1 MAHRNPN
8 ARPVGTQPKGG
19 NARRGNVNAQK
30 QAGQNLKET
39 LEKTKDKVVESA
51 KTINKIGTGGG
62 SKPSTSSSNTPV
74 SVPNVPNH
82 KQGIVPAITA
92 KDPQKAFQFTYNNN
106 PHRNTEE
113 SNAFK
118 IRQKKREEERRYRQT
133 LEGQIDTE
141 IEKVTTTG
149 QNTKK
154 YNLYSQMVNSYWN
167 DYVYNVDPEEFK
179 TWYDDNVIIV
189 KRFNEE
195 TGEYEKVPTFK
206 DTAPP
211 PPLGTDKNGKTVD
224 ISKAWKYC
232 QAYDV
237 AINKYI
243 DEQQAAIDAGTATKY
258 AGQDDTA
265 VDSLL
270 DVFRAGLN
278 PNESGTKAF
287 KNYVR
292 DYMWNPL
299 VNGDFKAL
307 GINTLWNFQETLD
320 YAGVGARSVAASQDY
335 IGSFTRD
342 ATFKGQN
349 EWWYDD
355 EHHAEQNRLVS
366 LGADKILRGTAH
378 SKGSHTTG
386 GDRYRVGDHE
396 SKEEIEAKIR
406 EAGLWEEYQKMK
418 TAWGEHQQEFREDN
432 KLLQNIKSAYTDPSA
447 NFHADTGSLVK
458 DIGIEVLLDPT
469 LILGG
474 AASGFA
480 KTSARTTSEVAA
492 RTVVKSFA
500 NTVVSKE
507 GQNAA
512 EKAIRT
518 FVKNNSDNLLTKNHN
533 QIAEDVRTLAD
544 RLEKSGAIDRS
555 KGIVDASGHWTTFDD
570 QLTKEIFASIDSAN
584 YKIVRSLHNASEL
597 MNKADSTAMKA
608 VFAGPYIPISGA
620 IKGFRGARTEISRL
634 VNTATHRAELF
645 GEELKGLPKHLD
657 DALDSIAKRNQYDEI
672 VARNQFGKIQSRAR
686 MAKQFDIGSVES
698 HYKDMAKQPS
708 SEVWDDADRFIQS
721 AEDLASAMNRPMA
734 AFRDGK
740 ITAAQFGDAIDDQIT
755 ALSGVATTRSELK
768 AYLED
773 LYKNAPEGDFG
784 RMGRIYDILNSQ
796 LRQVESLEK
805 QIMDREVRTLSKEL
819 KNIDNVQDFI
829 EFSNRY
835 FLHSAEKQLPEAF
848 EEALIAKYAELGEQI
863 TPEEFDTVLRNLER
877 NQNMSIDLNPRD
889 ADIPLPT
896 SVKESKGFATSV
908 PENVHGKVQEL
919 QKYFTKEQHNWEGL
933 EKVRQYM
940 FSISK
945 VSDMPPK
952 ALHDVLRKGIDRL
965 TLRKAMG
972 GEIDD
977 ALLTKMIEVDRSL
990 YDNALSI
997 ENYTGKNVDYNA
1009 IHLDHLT
1016 VFDEYSKHPNFQKVL
1031 ETLRDPNTEIG
1042 KALNEVKHMR
1052 MSSVEYEN
1060 NPVYELLKQINDL
1073 LDMNTAYSEF
1083 RNAISD
1089 DVIGLT
1095 DRQVYAVLD
1104 RLFGI
1109 TKGSP
1114 KDYMNK
1120 ALRAPEKFMEDLE
1133 ALLVAEY
1140 GEVRCSLDGAR
1151 VQIRSFDP
1159 DLFKDYAD
1167 EIDLPEIRSRLEEL
1181 TQPGHIDPMN
1191 DVRVQMLY
1199 TILRDKST
1207 IKDYNALQENERA
1220 VIFSDIE
1227 TSGLNKDRN
1236 GLTSIAFKKWIPI
1249 DEDASLSDILDII
1262 ESKESETLYK
1272 RSLSD
1277 AELNRIDDGLL
1288 NSLFAKDPKLA
1299 NTSRED
1305 KLEAY
1310 KKFYAEDADGTTI
1323 FSSEE
1328 DMMKFINQYI
1338 TDSSIT
1344 VEPKKWWHRS
1354 VRRNERAVPCLV
1366 FHNANGFDT
1375 KFLTARMRNLQ
1386 VGIPKGA
1393 VRHISDIEKYSHNTL
1408 ARLRALED
1416 DVILTAEQ
1424 KEFVQDQLITLA
1436 RKVQKYDNGFKFL
1449 DPRALEIALYDLQKL
1464 CSSEKSIAIK
1474 QSSEQLTKQ
1483 SQDVG
1488 EVTLVLDGK
1497 SISVPSKYKDFTG
1510 STQESFDKYKE
1521 FIDTISEDSK
1531 QLTEIENPEIYEA
1544 RVNQAVKQLDI
1555 DKNTLKPAKVSID
1568 KYSKDSLQTK
1578 LGVPNSDKFNADVA
1592 NLLNSAE
1599 LQKVRHDLQVACQD
1613 VGHMQNRYEKN
1624 IVQMIQNVNDDFVTA
1639 KTYHNLMR
1647 EAQATVPDRPWSYL
1661 SYNVAFRGKEA
1672 VKYFDW
1678 TVAEKITTDE
1688 LHNMKQFTDWVDD
1701 QIQYHL
1707 RAGADEII
1715 EPYEDFFRDVIDT
1728 AMHFVRD
1735 VDQYNEYSFLRFL
1748 KQPST
1753 SMEAY
1758 LVAQKLYD
1766 DVLKYT
1772 DTNMYDSAS
1781 IKTLSEKYLAGEKVN
1796 ADFTNFMRIKTMK
1809 EEGLLNDIADLDSA
1823 LALDILSGKRYRS
1836 YIFNNTTAD
1845 VEHYIESFQTP
1856 HQQAVAEI
1864 KDLQLHIKRRE
1875 NAFAEKFSFSSS
1887 SDFKGIKNSRIQTA
1901 FDNLNEIIDVFNKV
1915 GDHDTEFW
1923 RSYVYFKKQ
1932 LNSKRTEIFD
1942 AYRLNRMLRDA
1953 DGNIATDEQL
1963 LSEILFTNGL
1973 RKIIPRTGNE
1983 LHTKQVTELVERI
1996 QSMDSKYLIM
2006 HEEGDHIVLSINP
2019 QFKPVFSRDD
2029 DGKLIARFPDSA
2041 TEYKMLEEEKIGFP
2055 DFEDIMKDYDGEIYP
2070 ELEAILNS
2078 LKRVYDDIDDI
2089 TDGASRGT
2097 LGITTSYNKE
2107 VRLAS
2112 SFSSK
2117 TVRDTL
2123 STDFTG
2129 DSRIWG
2135 HDSFDKSLLGDY
2147 DNSWKLNSSSDD
2159 FDMLLNAA
2167 NTLDEVSGRVMSEQ
2181 HYIETF
2187 FGDRSPC
2194 KINDLS
2200 KDFSNDELLE
2210 MLRDSD
2216 EFVCVT
2222 LHEANTSSGFEI
2234 KQMRINDTFSIE
2246 MAKRNGAIYIPYDL
2260 YINMTD
2266 IINNADI
2273 SNKFLKLWSK
2283 FSIAL
2288 KVTQLI
2294 HPGTWVRNWID
2305 ATYKIAGDEG
2315 SLGMALGY
2323 EFIAAKRLMQ
2333 VQKITREAGTD
2344 VTEAMWKAAN
2354 YDKYMTYDDFND
2366 LVGFMATDSV
2376 SGGEATRSKKIIKEY
2391 FERGK
2396 RDEALGIDSFN
2407 TLGSDIQRFEQAY
2420 ELDKMDSLLNQTY
2433 KDNPDLFDRMDRDD
2447 FVNLF
2452 SVRKLDNTFT
2462 FSDDATEWLYN
2473 EIAEKVIDKATKN
2486 IKHPI
2491 KTGQRGF
2498 DKIAGAMLTPMS
2510 QAELLV
2516 RYSQLLALRDLGH
2529 TNASAYKHIVDTHF
2543 NYNNKTLRMKC
2554 LETVVPFATF
2564 QLNNLFYWIKQIDQ
2578 NPRMLRWIEQTFGAA
2593 SFDGIDD
2600 VIDDQNGY
2608 IDQSLEYRIASGG
2621 IPLGSG
2627 GLYFKLNPS
2636 YLDALNWFYGG
2647 PDDFLSKVSP
2657 PIRSLARAS
2666 IMEMG
2671 FDSYN
2676 IFSEVQFSHSAEEW
2690 MYELSES
2697 VPGANYVAGYVRH
2710 FKDTQPWNR
2719 VDMPMHKALV
2729 MAMPSLFGAVK
2740 AYDRSFT
2747 GEFEDWQ
2754 AQLAED
2760 GKWYDS
2766 QLGKVVDLSQ
2776 KKYRE
2781 HIGLN
2786 NPKLSWED
2794 RRILEFLSKG
2804 RLYDQNQGK
2813 FVSQEYFI
2821 HGGLNRTWDFTKD
2834 GEWEE
2839 YCRLKKKY
2847 LGLEYDLNLRKFVKH
2862 KTPGGL
2868 NADNL
2873 DWDTICDL
2881 NEKKGVFW
2889 DANQSRFVEE
2899 KYLTKGGFNK
2909 EHMTFQEM
2917 CAYQY
2922 GVRGK
2927 VWSQSAHAFVKVTDP
2942 LVVVKA
2948 YNKYNDWRIFNNMGF
2963 NPTNIVRDNAT
2974 YMKDGMLRT
2983 IDGKYVLSN
2992 NQASNDRI
3000 FQELLHSYPFSG
3012 YTRRYGYRSG
3022 WINFGHYDKVPA
3034 VPRVPDKPYR
3044 NVMSINNKPF
3054 GFTYSSSDDYA
3065 GLRMAVSGY
3074 KAYDEYYN
3082 MEFQFNYSYRNPT
3095 GFNNMIKRFD
3105 YYRPN
3110 HQPLFNK
3117 FALYSR

>member
-1 MAHRNPN
+1 MAGRDHRNPN
-8 ARPVGTQPKGG
+8 AKPVTNQPKGG
-19 NARRGNVNAQK
+19 TARRGNAGAQK
-30 QAGQNLKET
+30 QARQNLKDT
-39 LEKTKDKVVESA
+39 LEKTKDKVIESA
-51 KTINKIGTGGG
+51 KTINNIGTGGG
-62 SKPSTSSSNTPV
+62 SKPSTSSSNTPI

-82 KQGIVPAITA
+82 KQGVVPAITA
-92 KDPQKAFQFTYNNN
+92 SDPQKAYRFTYNN
-106 PHRNTEE
+106 HRNTEE

-118 IRQKKREEERRYRQT
+118 IRQRKREEERRYRQT
-133 LEGQIDTE
+133 LEGQIDRE

-179 TWYDDNVIIV
+179 TWYDANVIIV
-189 KRFNEE
+189 KRFNKE

-224 ISKAWKYC
+224 ISEAWKYC

-243 DEQQAAIDAGTATKY
+243 DEQQAAIKAGTATKY

-265 VDSLL
+265 TDSLL
-270 DVFRAGLN
+270 DVIRAGLN

-320 YAGVGARSVAASQDY
+320 YAGVGARSAAASQDY

-342 ATFKGQN
+342 ATFEGQN

-386 GDRYRVGDHE
+386 GDKYRVGTHE

-406 EAGLWEEYQKMK
+406 KAGLWEEYQDMK
-418 TAWGEHQQEFREDN
+418 AAWGKHQQEFREDN
-432 KLLQNIKSAYTDPSA
+432 KILQNIKSAYTDPSA

-469 LILGG
+469 LMLGG
-474 AASGFA
+474 AARGFS
-480 KTSARTTSEVAA
+480 KTVSRSTSEIAA
-492 RTVVKSFA
+492 RSAVKSFA
-500 NTVVSKE
+500 STFTTKE
-507 GQNAA
+507 GEAAA

-518 FVKNNSDNLLTKNHN
+518 FVKNNSDNLLTKNHK
-533 QIAEDVRTLAD
+533 QISEDVRTLAD

-555 KGIVDASGHWTTFDD
+555 KAVVDPSGHLTNFDD

-597 MNKADSTAMKA
+597 MDKADSAAMKA

-620 IKGFRGARTEISRL
+620 IRGYRGARSEISRL
-634 VNTATHRAELF
+634 VNTAQHRAELF
-645 GEELKGLPKHLD
+645 GEDIKGLPEQLNN
-657 DALDSIAKRNQYDEI
+657 ALDAIAKRNQYDEI

-686 MAKQFDIGSVES
+686 TAKVFDVGSVEAT
-698 HYKDMAKQPS
+698 YKDMAQQPS
-708 SEVWDDADRFIQS
+708 SEIWDDADRFIQS

-740 ITAAQFGDAIDDQIT
+740 ITAAQFGDAIDDQIA

-784 RMGRIYDILNSQ
+784 RMGRIYDTLNSQ
-796 LRQVESLEK
+796 LRQVETLEK
-805 QIMDREVRTLSKEL
+805 QIMDREVQTLSKEL

-863 TPEEFDTVLRNLER
+863 TPEEFETVLRNLER

-889 ADIPLPT
+889 ADIPLPA

-919 QKYFTKEQHNWEGL
+919 QKYFTKEQHDWSGL

-965 TLRKAMG
+965 TLRKTMG

-997 ENYTGKNVDYNA
+997 ENHTGKNVDYNA

-1016 VFDEYSKHPNFQKVL
+1016 VFDEYMKHPNFQRVL

-1052 MSSVEYEN
+1052 MSSIEYEN

-1089 DVIGLT
+1089 DVAGLT

-1133 ALLVAEY
+1133 TLLVAEY

-1199 TILRDKST
+1199 TILRDKTT
-1207 IKDYNALQENERA
+1207 IRDYNALQENERA

-1310 KKFYAEDADGTTI
+1310 KRFYAEEADGTTI

-1344 VEPKKWWHRS
+1344 VEPKKWWHRA

-1393 VRHISDIEKYSHNTL
+1393 VRHISDIEKFSHNTL

-1424 KEFVQDQLITLA
+1424 KEFVQDQIVNLA
-1436 RKVQKYDNGFKFL
+1436 RKVGKYNNGFKFL
-1449 DPRALEIALYDLQKL
+1449 DPRALEMALYDLQKL
-1464 CSSEKSIAIK
+1464 TSSGES
-1474 QSSEQLTKQ
+1474 TKY
-1483 SQDVG
+1483 
-1488 EVTLVLDGK
+1488 VTQYSDE
-1497 SISVPSKYKDFTG
+1497 
-1510 STQESFDKYKE
+1510 ST
-1521 FIDTISEDSK
+1521 
-1531 QLTEIENPEIYEA
+1531 
-1544 RVNQAVKQLDI
+1544 V
-1555 DKNTLKPAKVSID
+1555 KPAKVSVD
-1568 KYSKDSLQTK
+1568 KYSKDSLQAN

-1592 NLLNSAE
+1592 NVLNSAE
-1599 LQKVRHDLQVACQD
+1599 LQKVRHDLQLACQD

-1624 IVQMIQNVNDDFVTA
+1624 IVQMIQNVDDDFATA

-1647 EAQATVPDRPWSYL
+1647 EAQAIVPDRPWAYL
-1661 SYNVAFRGKEA
+1661 SYNVEFRGREVA
-1672 VKYFDW
+1672 EYFNW
-1678 TVAEKITTDE
+1678 TVAEKVTSDE
-1688 LHNMKQFTDWVDD
+1688 LHGMMQLTSWVDD
-1701 QIQYHL
+1701 QMQHYL

-1715 EPYEDFFRDVIDT
+1715 EPYEQYFRDVIDT
-1728 AMHFVRD
+1728 AIHFVKD
-1735 VDQYNEYSFLRFL
+1735 VDQYNEYAYLRFL

-1753 SMEAY
+1753 PMEAY

-1766 DVLKYT
+1766 DVLKYM
-1772 DTNMYDSAS
+1772 DVNMYDDVD
-1781 IKTLSEKYLAGEKVN
+1781 IKNLSEKYLNGERVSPE
-1796 ADFTNFMRIKTMK
+1796 FTNFMRIKSMR
-1809 EEGLLNDIADLDSA
+1809 EQGLLDDIKDLDSA
-1823 LALDILSGKRYRS
+1823 FALDILSGKRYRS

-1864 KDLQLHIKRRE
+1864 KDLQWRIKRKKDS
-1875 NAFAEKFSFSSS
+1875 FAKKFSFSSS

-1901 FDNLNEIIDVFNKV
+1901 FDNLNEIIGIFQQV
-1915 GDHDTEFW
+1915 GEHDKEFW
-1923 RSYVYFKKQ
+1923 EAYVHFKKQ
-1932 LNSKRTEIFD
+1932 LNVKRTEMFD

-1953 DGNIATDEQL
+1953 EGKVSSDEQL

-1973 RKIIPRTGNE
+1973 RKVIPRTGNE
-1983 LHTKQVTELVERI
+1983 LHTKQITELLERI
-1996 QSMDSKYLIM
+1996 QSIDSKYLIM
-2006 HEEGDHIVLSINP
+2006 HEEGDHIILSINP
-2019 QFKPVFSRDD
+2019 QFKPVFSRGE
-2029 DGKLIARFPDSA
+2029 DGELIARFPDSA

-2055 DFEDIMKDYDGEIYP
+2055 EFEDIMRGYDGVKRP
-2070 ELEAILNS
+2070 ELELILDS
-2078 LKRVYDDIDDI
+2078 LKKVYDDIDDI

-2097 LGITTSYNKE
+2097 LGITASYNKE

-2112 SFSSK
+2112 SFTSK

-2167 NTLDEVSGRVMSEQ
+2167 NTLDEASGRVMSEQ

-2194 KINDLS
+2194 KINDLG
-2200 KDFSNDELLE
+2200 KDFSNEELLE
-2210 MLRDSD
+2210 MLRDPE

-2222 LHEANTSSGFEI
+2222 LHEANTSSGFEVR
-2234 KQMRINDTFSIE
+2234 QMQINDTLGVE

-2266 IINNADI
+2266 VINNAEI
-2273 SNKFLKLWSK
+2273 SNKFLQLWAK

-2288 KVTQLI
+2288 KVTQLT
-2294 HPGTWVRNWID
+2294 HPGTWIRNWID

-2315 SLGMALGY
+2315 SLGTALSY

-2333 VQKITREAGTD
+2333 VQKIMRESGTD
-2344 VTEAMWKAAN
+2344 ITEATWKAAN
-2354 YDKYMTYDDFND
+2354 YDRYMTYDDFND

-2396 RDEALGIDSFN
+2396 RDEALGIDEFN
-2407 TLGSDIQRFEQAY
+2407 TLGTDIQRFEQAY
-2420 ELDKMDSLLNQTY
+2420 ELDKLDSLLNQTY
-2433 KDNPDLFDRMDRDD
+2433 KENPDLFDRMNRED
-2447 FVNLF
+2447 FISLF
-2452 SVRKLDNTFT
+2452 SARKLDNTFA

-2473 EIAEKVIDKATKN
+2473 EIAEKVIDTATKN
-2486 IKHPI
+2486 VKHPI

-2498 DKIAGAMLTPMS
+2498 DKIAGTMLTPMS

-2543 NYNNKTLRMKC
+2543 NYNNKSLRMKC

-2564 QLNNLFYWIKQIDQ
+2564 QVNNLLYWIKQIDQ

-2593 SFDGIDD
+2593 SFDGIED
-2600 VIDDQNGY
+2600 VVDDQNGY

-2621 IPLGSG
+2621 IPLGAG

-2676 IFSEVQFSHSAEEW
+2676 IFSEIQFSHSAEEW

-2697 VPGANYVAGYVRH
+2697 VPVANYITGYVRH
-2710 FKDTQPWNR
+2710 FKDTQPWTR
-2719 VDMPMHKALV
+2719 VDMPIHKALV

-2740 AYDRSFT
+2740 SYDRSFT
-2747 GEFEDWQ
+2747 GEFEEWQ

-2766 QLGKVVDLSQ
+2766 QKGKVVDISE
-2776 KKYRE
+2776 KNER
-2781 HIGLN
+2781 GLN
-2786 NPKLSWED
+2786 NPNLSWED

-2862 KTPGGL
+2862 KTAGGL

-2927 VWSQSAHAFVKVTDP
+2927 VWSQSAHAFVKVSDP

-2974 YMKDGMLRT
+2974 YMEDGMLRT

-2992 NQASNDRI
+2992 DQASNDRI
-3000 FQELLHSYPFSG
+3000 FQELLHLYPFSG
-3012 YTRRYGYRSG
+3012 YTRRYGYHSG
-3022 WINFGHYDKVPA
+3022 WINFGSYNKVPV
-3034 VPRVPDKPYR
+3034 VPNAPNKPYR
-3044 NVMSINNKPF
+3044 NVLNVNNKPF
-3054 GFTYSSSDDYA
+3054 GFAYSSSDEYA
-3065 GLRMAVSGY
+3065 GLRMAASGY

-3082 MEFQFNYSYRNPT
+3082 MEFQYNYSYRNPT
-3095 GFNNMIKRFD
+3095 GFSNMVKRFD

-3117 FALYSR
+3117 FAMYSR